1 MSNTAL
7 KTGHN
12 EEMEL
17 LLPWYATGKL
27 TDSEKHQVE
36 AWLDG
41 NPEAQSHL
49 EIVREEMAL
58 TIESNETLGVAGA
71 GALHRLMAAIEAEG
85 DARPQADPQQG
96 GFMERIAGFLGGF
109 SPRVYATALAACLLL
124 LIAQA
129 GIIGALLTSTPD
141 ATFRTATGG
150 GPATVESGIIAL
162 VAFQDAASAS
172 DIGVLMSDNE
182 AEIIGGPAEGGLY
195 RVRFPQTADPDA
207 VMNQLRAASDVVK
220 FVALSQ

>member
-1 MSNTAL
+1 MSDTAL
-7 KTGHN
+7 KNGHD

-41 NPEAQSHL
+41 NLEAQSHL
-49 EIVREEMAL
+49 EFVREEMAL
-58 TIESNETLGVAGA
+58 TIESNESLGVAGA
-71 GALHRLMAAIEAEG
+71 GALHRLMNAIEAEG
-85 DARPQADPQQG
+85 DARLQADPQG
-96 GFMERIAGFLGGF
+96 SFMARLAGFFGGF

-129 GIIGALLTSTPD
+129 GIIGALLTSAPD
-141 ATFRTATGG
+141 ATFQTATGG
-150 GPATVESGIIAL
+150 GPASRESGIIAL
-162 VAFQDAASAS
+162 VAFHDAASAS
-172 DIGVLMSDNE
+172 DIGALMNDNK
-182 AEIIGGPAEGGLY
+182 AEIVGGPAEGGLY
-195 RVRFPQTADPDA
+195 RVRFSQAADPDA
-207 VMNQLRAASDVVK
+207 VVDQLRAVSDVVK

>member
-1 MSNTAL
+1 MSDTAL
-7 KTGHN
+7 KNGHD

-27 TDSEKHQVE
+27 SDSEMHQVD
-36 AWLDG
+36 AWLEG

-58 TIESNETLGVAGA
+58 TIEANESLGVASA
-71 GALHRLMAAIEAEG
+71 GSLHRLMNIIEAEG
-85 DARPQADPQQG
+85 DARPQAQG
-96 GFMERIAGFLGGF
+96 SFMERLAGFFGSF

-129 GIIGALLTSTPD
+129 GIIGALLTSAPD
-141 ATFRTATGG
+141 ATFQTATGG
-150 GPATVESGIIAL
+150 TPATVESGIIAL

-172 DIGVLMSDNE
+172 DIGALMNDNK
-182 AEIIGGPAEGGLY
+182 AEIVGGPAEGGLY
-195 RVRFPQTADPDA
+195 RIRFPQTADRDA
-207 VMNQLRAASDVVK
+207 VVDQFRAASGVVK

>member
-1 MSNTAL
+1 MSETAL
-7 KTGHN
+7 KNGHD
-12 EEMEL
+12 EAMEL

-27 TDSEKHQVE
+27 SDSEKRQVE

-41 NPEAQSHL
+41 NPQAQSHL

-58 TIESNETLGVAGA
+58 TIESNENLGVAGA
-71 GALHRLMAAIEAEG
+71 GALHRLIAAIEAEG
-85 DARPQADPQQG
+85 DARPQTDRQQG
-96 GFMERIAGFLGGF
+96 GFMERIAGFFGGF

-141 ATFRTATGG
+141 ATFQTATGG
-150 GPATVESGIIAL
+150 TPATAESGIIAL

-172 DIGVLMSDNE
+172 DIGALMNNNK

-195 RVRFPQTADPDA
+195 RVRFPQSADPDKI
-207 VMNQLRAASDVVK
+207 VDQLRAASDVVR
-220 FVALSQ
+220 FVALSR

>member
-1 MSNTAL
+1 MSDTAL
-7 KTGHN
+7 KNGHN
-12 EEMEL
+12 EDMEL

-27 TDSEKHQVE
+27 SDSEKRQVE

-41 NPEAQSHL
+41 NRQAQRHL

-58 TIESNETLGVAGA
+58 TIESNESLGVASA
-71 GALHRLMAAIEAEG
+71 GALHRLMNAVEAEG

-96 GFMERIAGFLGGF
+96 SFMERIAGFFGGF
-109 SPRVYATALAACLLL
+109 SPRVYATALAACLML

-129 GIIGALLTSTPD
+129 GIIG
-141 ATFRTATGG
+141 
-150 GPATVESGIIAL
+150 
-162 VAFQDAASAS
+162 AFQDAASAS
-172 DIGVLMSDNE
+172 DIGALMNDNE

-195 RVRFPQTADPDA
+195 RVRFPQSADQDK
-207 VMNQLRAASDVVK
+207 VVDQLRAASDVVK